1 MLLLK
6 DEAAPSATQSPT
18 RSAQPSG
25 TTNEQPE
32 RSITWANYHTTLNRL
47 VNVSRDGET
56 GRQQYHRVER
66 ELWQRT
72 AGDGQIGR
80 PDQRAVLVEIRRQ
93 EDLRKQLEM
102 EMEDRRRELGE
113 ERERRE
119 RDGRREPRE
128 EHERRHDDD
137 VQGYRE
143 ALLSTIMYRPLPE
156 AWQDIAWVRQRLEQ
170 RPALTLQEFQQISSQ
185 APR

>member
-6 DEAAPSATQSPT
+6 DEAAPSPTQSPT

-32 RSITWANYHTTLNRL
+32 RSIAWANYHTTLNRL

-72 AGDGQIGR
+72 TRDGQTGR

-93 EDLRKQLEM
+93 EDLRQQLEI
-102 EMEDRRRELGE
+102 EIEDRRRELRE
-113 ERERRE
+113 EQERR
-119 RDGRREPRE
+119 RE
-128 EHERRHDDD
+128 DD

-156 AWQDIAWVRQRLEQ
+156 AWRDIAWVRQRLEQ